1 MDEIPAIC
9 SLHTDPVR
17 IDVVCQNFAGH
28 NTGNRTSAQR
38 IAAILQRDHEVH
50 LGDGLREG
58 TADAC
63 IALHAGRSHDAI
75 AEFHRRSQGGRL
87 VVVLTG
93 TDLYGEQALGD
104 AVRASLRLA
113 WRIAVSQPNAMDAL
127 PSEFRSKARIVG
139 KSAMVPDTALQVAR
153 SSPAADS
160 SEVVALAHLRT
171 LKDPLLLPAA
181 MALLPP
187 HSKLT
192 AVHLGASLDE
202 VLAGEAERSKSERWR
217 WLGGFPREEALLRL
231 ARSRALVLTSR
242 IEGGPNVLCEAALLD
257 RPILATCIDGVA
269 GILPSSHE
277 GLFEPGDERG
287 LCALLLRLERDA
299 EFLERLLLRSRELA
313 ESCAPERE
321 RLAFEALLAEDGP
334 R

>member
-1 MDEIPAIC
+1 MATLTIRNLDEHTKAQLRIQAARQGRQDG
-9 SLHTDPVR
+9 SLAV
-17 IDVVCQNFAGH
+17 
-28 NTGNRTSAQR
+28 
-38 IAAILQRDHEVH
+38 AA
-50 LGDGLREG
+50 
-58 TADAC
+58 A
-63 IALHAGRSHDAI
+63 
-75 AEFHRRSQGGRL
+75 
-87 VVVLTG
+87 
-93 TDLYGEQALGD
+93 
-104 AVRASLRLA
+104 
-113 WRIAVSQPNAMDAL
+113 P
-127 PSEFRSKARIVG
+127 
-139 KSAMVPDTALQVAR
+139 
-153 SSPAADS
+153 PAAAEPDD
-160 SEVVALAHLRT
+160 LRARRDD
-171 LKDPLLLPAA
+171 L
-181 MALLPP
+181 
-187 HSKLT
+187 
-192 AVHLGASLDE
+192 LDE

>member
-9 SLHTDPVR
+9 SLHTEPVR
-17 IDVVCQNFAGH
+17 IDVVCQNLPVH
-28 NTGNRTSAQR
+28 DTGNRTSAQR
-38 IAAILQRDHEVH
+38 IAALLQRDHDVH
-50 LGDGLREG
+50 LGEGLRDG

-75 AEFHRRSQGGRL
+75 AEFHRRCPDGRL
-87 VVVLTG
+87 VVALTG

-104 AVRASLRLA
+104 AVRASLGLA
-113 WRIAVSQPNAMDAL
+113 WRIAVSQPNAIDAL
-127 PSEFRSKARIVG
+127 PREFRSKARNVG
-139 KSAMVPDTALQVAR
+139 KSAIVPEAALQLAR
-153 SSPAADS
+153 SSPAVDRT
-160 SEVVALAHLRT
+160 EVVALAHLRT

-181 MALLPP
+181 MALLPFD
-187 HSKLT
+187 SKLT
-192 AVHLGASLDE
+192 AVHLGASLDDE
-202 VLAGEAERSKSERWR
+202 LAGEAKRSKSTRWR
-217 WLGGFPREEALLRL
+217 WLGGFPRDEALLRL

-257 RPILATCIDGVA
+257 RPILATRIDGVA
-269 GILPSSHE
+269 GILSSSHE